1 MSFARLATRES
12 LDDLQKFD
20 MLNSK
25 LIHPEIL
32 QALAGSGHFSQV
44 LIADGNYPLLSGT
57 NPATKRVFLNLAP
70 GTVGALEVLEAIL
83 SATPVQEATTMTPPD
98 DFHPDIHDEYK
109 AMLGDGVQWTEM
121 ERWSYYD
128 KIKSTDTTLA
138 IATGEQRRFANLL
151 LTVGVV
157 KLPEESF

>member
-1 MSFARLATRES
+1 
-12 LDDLQKFD
+12 
-20 MLNSK
+20 MLS
-25 LIHPEIL
+25 PE
-32 QALAGSGHFSQV
+32 
-44 LIADGNYPLLSGT
+44 
-57 NPATKRVFLNLAP
+57 
-70 GTVGALEVLEAIL
+70 
-83 SATPVQEATTMTPPD
+83 

-109 AMLGDGVQWTEM
+109 AMLGDSVQWTEM
-121 ERWSYYD
+121 ERWAFYE

>member
-1 MSFARLATRES
+1 
-12 LDDLQKFD
+12 
-20 MLNSK
+20 MLKSK

-44 LIADGNYPLLSGT
+44 LIADGNYPIVSGT
-57 NPATKRVFLNLAP
+57 NPATKRVFLNLSP
-70 GTVGALEVLEAIL
+70 GTVSALEVLEAVL
-83 SATPVQEATTMTPPD
+83 SAIPVQEATTMTPPE
-98 DFHPDIHDEYK
+98 DFHPEIHDQYK
-109 AMLGDGVQWTEM
+109 AMLEDGLPWTEM
-121 ERWSYYD
+121 ERYAFYD
-128 KIKSTDTTLA
+128 KIKSPDTTLA

>member
-1 MSFARLATRES
+1 
-12 LDDLQKFD
+12 
-20 MLNSK
+20 MLKSK

-44 LIADGNYPLLSGT
+44 LIADGNYPIVSGT
-57 NPATKRVFLNLAP
+57 NPVTKRVFLNLAP
-70 GTVGALEVLEAIL
+70 GTVSTLEVLEAVL
-83 SATPVQEATTMTPPD
+83 SAIPVQEATTMIPPA
-98 DFHPDIHDEYK
+98 DFHPEIHDQYK
-109 AMLGDGVQWTEM
+109 AMLDDALPWTEM
-121 ERWSYYD
+121 ERYAFYD
-128 KIKSTDTTLA
+128 KIKSPDTTLA

>member
-1 MSFARLATRES
+1 
-12 LDDLQKFD
+12 
-20 MLNSK
+20 MLKSK

-32 QALAGSGHFSQV
+32 HALAGSGHFSQV

-98 DFHPDIHDEYK
+98 DFHPDIHDAYK
-109 AMLGDGVQWTEM
+109 ATLGESVQWTEM
-121 ERWSYYD
+121 ERWAFYD

>member
-1 MSFARLATRES
+1 
-12 LDDLQKFD
+12 
-20 MLNSK
+20 MLKSK

-70 GTVGALEVLEAIL
+70 GTVGAVEVLEAIL
-83 SATPVQEATTMTPPD
+83 TAAPVQEATTMTPPD
-98 DFHPDIHDEYK
+98 DFHPDIHDAYK
-109 AMLGDGVQWTEM
+109 AALGEGVQWTEM

-128 KIKSTDTTLA
+128 KIKSPDTTLA

-151 LTVGVV
+151 LTIGVV